1 LSAAPTRRTRGDAG
15 EPHLAHTVWCVE
27 GGIPA
32 VLARNQ
38 LHWLLPRRDE
48 RRAVVPVQSAARVR
62 GDERRRARTVVAS
75 CASAQRRAA
84 WQVYL
89 NSLPLPPDAEP
100 LDWRYH
106 AVWLYPLVL
115 TAVAPFVF
123 HPYLIGGPDLP
134 RGLARRRRRASS
146 HAPTAGK
153 HYTHAASA
161 RTHAVSRR
169 PEAS

>member
-1 LSAAPTRRTRGDAG
+1 KGALSYLFNRPLVFAETSVDELGQLSRLV
-15 EPHLAHTVWCVE
+15 HLRSGA
-27 GGIPA
+27 
-32 VLARNQ
+32 L
-38 LHWLLPRRDE
+38 
-48 RRAVVPVQSAARVR
+48 QSAARDAALLL
-62 GDERRRARTVVAS
+62 GIGAAL
-75 CASAQRRAA
+75 AA
-84 WQVYL
+84 WSVYL
-89 NSLPLPPDAEP
+89 HSLPLPPDAEP

-153 HYTHAASA
+153 HYTHAAWA

-169 PEAS
+169 REAS